1 MVVKKKSQQDS
12 LISKNK
18 KARHDFHIEDT
29 LEAGLVL
36 EGWEVKSLRAS
47 KVQIRDAYVTIK
59 GYEVLTLGLLITPL
73 SSASSHVETNP
84 SRSRKLLLNK
94 REIDK
99 LRGAIERRGMTAVI
113 LALYWKK
120 NLVKAEIGI
129 AKGKR
134 LYDKRATEKARDWER
149 EKNRLTKSKL

>member
-1 MVVKKKSQQDS
+1 MAVKKKPQTDS

-18 KARHDFHIEDT
+18 KARHDFLIEDT

-36 EGWEVKSLRAS
+36 EGWEVKSLRAN

-59 GYEVLTLGLLITPL
+59 GYQVLTLGLLITPL
-73 SSASSHVETNP
+73 SSASSHVDANP

-99 LRGAIERRGMTAVI
+99 LRGAIERRGMTAVV

-149 EKNRLTKSKL
+149 EKNRLKKMKL